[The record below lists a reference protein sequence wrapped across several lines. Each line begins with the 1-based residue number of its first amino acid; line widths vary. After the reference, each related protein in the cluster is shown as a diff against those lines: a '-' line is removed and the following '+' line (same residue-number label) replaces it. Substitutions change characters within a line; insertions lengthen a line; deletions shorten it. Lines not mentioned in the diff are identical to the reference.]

1 MANVIGIE
9 QPVINKM
16 WENVE
21 ISIKNLT
28 DWLLSETIE
37 IPPWQR
43 EFTWET
49 PSQQNLAAC
58 IMKKDPM
65 PQILLRQLPN
75 LHYSLEDGRQR
86 LTSLRNFREDKFIVN
101 GKKFSEF
108 SQAEQNHFL
117 TYKMPVQIYRGF
129 SVEEAVQLF
138 INRQQGIALTLGEKY
153 YAVDSFSPLVRTTRN
168 LLMKAG
174 HGLHNEAAAVWGRL
188 CDDTAPDG
196 TVIIKDKKRR
206 WLERACAIIA
216 GLAWGSNY
224 ITKKPTDVFKILDGH
239 NMMTRPIHNENGGE
253 TEEQALQDIRLK
265 LVQIIDIYKAVQ
277 VKKTVSSALIKKQF
291 DPGFATGYIIYGLN
305 LPAEQRPPNF
315 KEKWVD
321 FLVSERVNTAEARA
335 ARPPTTYVPILSRD
349 VIVGP
354 ARSWSD
360 TRWENGHNYLFPP
373 PQPAVLAVLAAPA
386 EDEDEDDDVDTVDY
400 SDTEPE

>member
-9 QPVINKM
+9 QPVMVKT

-43 EFTWET
+43 EFTW
-49 PSQQNLAAC
+49 PPQSQQNLAAC

-86 LTSLRNFREDKFIVN
+86 LTSLRNFRDDKVAVN

-108 SQAEQNHFL
+108 SQAEQNQFL

-138 INRQQGIALTLGEKY
+138 INRQQGVALTLGEKY

-174 HGLHNEAAAVWGRL
+174 QGLHNEAVAVWGRL
-188 CDDTAPDG
+188 CDETGPDG
-196 TVIIKDKKRR
+196 MVIIKDNKRK
-206 WLERACAIIA
+206 WLERACAIVA
-216 GLAWGSNY
+216 GLAWGSKW
-224 ITKKPTDVFKILDGH
+224 ITKKPFDVFKIVDGH
-239 NMMTRPIHNENGGE
+239 NMMTRPIYNEDVGE
-253 TEEQALQDIRLK
+253 TEEEALQDIRLK
-265 LVQIIDIYKAVQ
+265 LMQIIDIYKAVQ
-277 VKKTVSSALIKKQF
+277 AKKVVSHALIKKQF

-305 LPAEQRPPNF
+305 LSPERRPLNF
-315 KEKWVD
+315 KDKWVD
-321 FLVSERVNTAEARA
+321 FLVSERVNTADARA
-335 ARPPTTYVPILSRD
+335 AHPPTTYVPILSRD

-373 PQPAVLAVLAAPA
+373 PGNAVLAAAA
-386 EDEDEDDDVDTVDY
+386 EDEDEDEDVDTVDY

>member
-9 QPVINKM
+9 QPVMYKT

-21 ISIKNLT
+21 ITIKNLT
-28 DWLLSETIE
+28 DWLRSDTIE

-43 EFTWET
+43 EFTWEI

-86 LTSLRNFREDKFIVN
+86 LTSLRNFRDDRFIVN

-108 SQAEQNHFL
+108 SQAEQNQFL

-129 SVEEAVQLF
+129 TVEEAVQLF
-138 INRQQGIALTLGEKY
+138 INRQQGVALTLGEKY

-174 HGLHNEAAAVWGRL
+174 QGLHNEAAAVWGRL
-188 CDDTAPDG
+188 CDETGPDG
-196 TVIIKDKKRR
+196 TVIIKDKKRK

-216 GLAWGSNY
+216 GLAWGPKF
-224 ITKKPTDVFKILDGH
+224 ITRKPTDVFKIMNGH
-239 NMMTRPIHNENGGE
+239 NMMTRPIHNEGE
-253 TEEQALQDIRLK
+253 TEEQAQQDIRLK
-265 LVQIIDIYKAVQ
+265 LMQIIDIYKAVQ
-277 VKKTVSSALIKKQF
+277 VKKAVNLTQLKKQF
-291 DPGFATGYIIYGLN
+291 DPAFATGFIMYGLS
-305 LPAEQRPPNF
+305 LPPERIPLNF

-321 FLVSERVNTAEARA
+321 FLVSERVNTAAARA
-335 ARPPTTYVPILSRD
+335 AHPPTTYVPMLSRD
-349 VIVGP
+349 EIVGS
-354 ARSWSD
+354 ARSWST
-360 TRWENGHNYLFPP
+360 TRWENGHNHLFPP
-373 PQPAVLAVLAAPA
+373 PDLVHAAPVENED
-386 EDEDEDDDVDTVDY
+386 EDEDEDDY
-400 SDTEPE
+400 SDTGSE

>member
-43 EFTWET
+43 EFTWDV

-174 HGLHNEAAAVWGRL
+174 HGLHEQAAAVWGRI

-196 TVIIKDKKRR
+196 TVIIRDKKRR

-224 ITKKPTDVFKILDGH
+224 ITKK
-239 NMMTRPIHNENGGE
+239 NGGE